1 MAAANRIRG
10 AGRIARLR
18 RWYQRSDWARHTA
31 VLAAVVAAV
40 SLAITAWGTYK
51 SAQVADDQLA
61 QSKEDGEKEAR
72 SQAVRVSMWGDGK
85 VSVVANRSLD
95 PVWAAFFLND
105 EQRREKH
112 DDSVTYVFVGVV
124 PPCTAVSVPKAVT
137 FAKAT
142 RFTEPSG
149 PRTGWIFQGLH
160 FMGNDG
166 QAWVRWNNG
175 VLSKTAGPPSK
186 RVIRQQ
192 REGGLMADDRAK
204 QSRLSECGTSD

>member
-1 MAAANRIRG
+1 MAVTNRIRG
-10 AGRIARLR
+10 SGRIARLR

-61 QSKEDGEKEAR
+61 QSKEDAEKDER
-72 SQAVRVSMWGDGK
+72 SQAARLSMWGNIK

-105 EQRREKH
+105 KQRREKH
-112 DDSVTYVFVGVV
+112 DNSVTYVFVGVL

-137 FAKAT
+137 FAQAT
-142 RFTEPSG
+142 SFAASPG
-149 PRTGWIFQGLH
+149 PHTGWIFQGLH
-160 FMGNDG
+160 FMDNNG
-166 QAWVRWNNG
+166 QAWVRWNG
-175 VLSKTAGPPSK
+175 GELTKTAGPPSK
-186 RVIRQQ
+186 KVILQQ
-192 REGGLMADDRAK
+192 KEGA
-204 QSRLSECGTSD
+204 